1 MAIKKLTM
9 PETLW
14 VIEEIAVMGNLI
26 KRRFMKVGRLVIF
39 SSIIEY
45 LNAIK
50 RIKLRF
56 IRVFG
61 GNKFKFESYPQKA

>member
-1 MAIKKLTM
+1 MGSEMCIRDR

-14 VIEEIAVMGNLI
+14 VIEEIAVIGNFI
-26 KRRFMKVGRLVIF
+26 RSRFIKVGRLVIF

-56 IRVFG
+56 VRVFR
-61 GNKFKFESYPQKA
+61 GNKFKFESYPQ